1 MPIKRFSPFK
11 NEADRVQIN
20 GLIIENRLDRV
31 RIYGSLDIT
40 LDQEGLE
47 VVRKLMEVFS
57 LTLLELTHT
66 ELPDK
71 YSKLRSPDPGN
82 R

>member
-11 NEADRVQIN
+11 NEADRVQIG
-20 GLIIENRLDRV
+20 GLTIENRLDRV
-31 RIYGSLDIT
+31 RIYGNLDIT

-47 VVRKLMEVFS
+47 AVRKLMEVFS

-66 ELPDK
+66 NLPDE
-71 YSKLRSPDPGN
+71 YSKLRSPEPGN

>member
-11 NEADRVQIN
+11 NEADRLQIG
-20 GLIIENRLDRV
+20 GLTIENRLDRV
-31 RIYGSLDIT
+31 CIYGSLDIT

-57 LTLLELTHT
+57 LTLLELTHR